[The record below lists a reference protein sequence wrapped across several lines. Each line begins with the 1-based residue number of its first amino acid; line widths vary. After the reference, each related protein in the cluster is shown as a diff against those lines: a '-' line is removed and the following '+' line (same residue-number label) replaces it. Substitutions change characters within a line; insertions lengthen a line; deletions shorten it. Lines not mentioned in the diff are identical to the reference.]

1 MERELTMI
9 EADLPPRYE
18 EDDAD
23 QEGTSAMLSRMAEEG
38 IPPQKIAGT
47 TITSRIEDSAQ
58 ITFSRRP
65 EPWRDGDVLEIFH
78 EPSGHTTLT
87 ATEYDGFRFTWKPKN

>member
-1 MERELTMI
+1 
-9 EADLPPRYE
+9 
-18 EDDAD
+18 
-23 QEGTSAMLSRMAEEG
+23 MLSRMAEEG

-78 EPSGHTTLT
+78 EPSGHTTSKLQ
-87 ATEYDGFRFTWKPKN
+87 AARAHRRRVGRGLRRLPGGLIRGI